1 MLVFGEFGRAT
12 GTADPAGEPGPRQE
26 YSRRRCHD
34 GFRFKDNENPEIKF
48 KNREGGG
55 CALGVTQAKV
65 CSVAFR
71 EAVKSKIENSIIGGD
86 NKICSISLI
95 IIFY

>member
-34 GFRFKDNENPEIKF
+34 GQKFRDNENPEINL

-65 CSVAFR
+65 YSVAFR
-71 EAVKSKIENSIIGGD
+71 EAVKSKNRNSIRAGD
-86 NKICSISLI
+86 DKNS
-95 IIFY
+95 